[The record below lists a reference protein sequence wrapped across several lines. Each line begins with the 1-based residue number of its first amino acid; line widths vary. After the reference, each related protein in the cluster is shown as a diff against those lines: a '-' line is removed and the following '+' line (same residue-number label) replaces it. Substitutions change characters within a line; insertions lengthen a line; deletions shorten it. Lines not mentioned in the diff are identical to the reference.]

1 MANFPITK
9 EEIVQDEEILS
20 YLLEPEPGHWGW
32 FSDHVPMHRVPD
44 EIKKTIGQMERDA
57 WLAVVYYSP
66 FFAGFLAGLMALF
79 MMSWAPVII
88 AGVVVT
94 PVVAGGLWGYF
105 RSGDKIT
112 FDQVEDIYD
121 KTHTFIHRILEDMA
135 LEDIGYS
142 RFQIVDGLFGER
154 KEILSRTQY
163 ATREYIGDWFKSHT
177 PLMQKEILNE
187 VRAIVSSMSKDEYED
202 PEAFRRIIASV
213 ERSDKTPLRQ
223 IRNLT
228 IVFGDREDKQ
238 NLQRINELEIIPFN
252 SLEEVQSNFAKA
264 TKLLREIKITP
275 SSEDTY
281 NAIIEDT
288 PCVQEFLALPT
299 AQVKNEV
306 ETSPRKFSAIKELSL
321 D

>member
-32 FSDHVPMHRVPD
+32 SSDHVPMHRVPD
-44 EIKKTIGQMERDA
+44 EIKKTIGKMDRDT
-57 WLAVVYYSP
+57 WLVAVAFYTP
-66 FFAGFLAGLMALF
+66 LLGGFLFGMMSLL
-79 MMSWAPVII
+79 MMSWIPVII
-88 AGVVVT
+88 TGVLSI
-94 PVVAGGLWGYF
+94 PLVAGGLWGYY

-112 FDQVEDIYD
+112 FSQVEDVYD

-154 KEILSRTQY
+154 KEVLSRTQY
-163 ATREYIGDWFKSHT
+163 ATRAHIGDWFKSHT

-228 IVFGDREDKQ
+228 VVFGDREDKQ
-238 NLQRINELEIIPFN
+238 NLQRINELEAIPFN
-252 SLEEVQSNFAKA
+252 SLEEVQSNFAKV
-264 TKLLREIKITP
+264 TKLLRKIKIT
-275 SSEDTY
+275 SSSKDTY
-281 NAIIEDT
+281 NDILKENTCA
-288 PCVQEFLALPT
+288 QEIFAPSMT
-299 AQVKNEV
+299 RTKDRIVTVA
-306 ETSPRKFSAIKELSL
+306 RKFSAVKELVA
-321 D
+321 